1 MHINLQDNKV
11 VRFSQSRSSCTCQ
24 TMLLDKILK
33 LYEELF
39 TEMSNNSE
47 KKDVK
52 NNLTNAVTEVKK
64 LRHKYKGEREV
75 WRDLQDINL
84 IKVH

>member
-1 MHINLQDNKV
+1 MKDNKV

-64 LRHKYKGEREV
+64 LRHKYKGEHEV